1 MSKIKLII
9 EIDEN
14 DYHRFVNG
22 FANEDDSIL
31 IENLFKNG
39 TPITDGDL
47 ISRSALK
54 AKIEN
59 LRGYVG
65 VGMSPSV
72 MIRNKVIDL
81 INNAPTIVEADK
93 NETDS

>member
-14 DYHRFVNG
+14 DYHRFVSG

-39 TPITDGDL
+39 APITDGDL

-54 AKIEN
+54 SEIEN
-59 LRGYVG
+59 LTIYSGS
-65 VGMSPSV
+65 GMSPSAL
-72 MIRNKVIDL
+72 IRNEVIDL
-81 INNAPTIVEADK
+81 INNAPTIVE
-93 NETDS
+93 